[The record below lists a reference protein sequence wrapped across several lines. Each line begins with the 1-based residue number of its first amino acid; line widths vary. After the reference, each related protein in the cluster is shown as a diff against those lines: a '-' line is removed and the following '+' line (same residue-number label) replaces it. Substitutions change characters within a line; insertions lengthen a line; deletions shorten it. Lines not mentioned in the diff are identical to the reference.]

1 MKKSNTKES
10 AIQVLLE
17 SGAASAIREL
27 KIGFAEPDPKFG
39 IWKLKQKATDTHGW
53 IVWLA
58 GYPDPYG
65 YIRDGHDVC
74 EFRLKLK
81 KNKKH
86 MYK

>member
-17 SGAASAIREL
+17 SGAASAIRGL
-27 KIGFAEPDPKFG
+27 KIGFALQDTKFAG

-74 EFRLKLK
+74 RFG
-81 KNKKH
+81 
-86 MYK
+86 